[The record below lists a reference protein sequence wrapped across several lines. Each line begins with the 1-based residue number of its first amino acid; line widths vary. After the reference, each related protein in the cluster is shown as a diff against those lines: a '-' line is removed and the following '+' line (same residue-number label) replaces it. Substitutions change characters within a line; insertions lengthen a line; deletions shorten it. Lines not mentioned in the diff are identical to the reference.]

1 MKVSILTFN
10 PFSENTL
17 ILSDETGECV
27 IVDPGMMS
35 EDDNARFS
43 GFIEEKGLKPV
54 KILQTHL
61 HLDHVFGL
69 KYVTERYGL
78 EAVAHKDDLHL
89 IEMHR
94 DYAYNFGI
102 VVQSDPP
109 CPTILIEEG
118 DVVTFGNT
126 QLKALHIPGHSLGS
140 LAYYNEKDKILI
152 AGDVLFRGSVGR
164 TDLPGGDHGS
174 LISGIINK
182 LMILPDDVV
191 VYPGHGPS
199 TTIGEEKLHN
209 PYL

>member
-1 MKVSILTFN
+1 
-10 PFSENTL
+10 
-17 ILSDETGECV
+17 
-27 IVDPGMMS
+27 MS
-35 EDDNARFS
+35 F
-43 GFIEEKGLKPV
+43 
-54 KILQTHL
+54 
-61 HLDHVFGL
+61 
-69 KYVTERYGL
+69 
-78 EAVAHKDDLHL
+78 
-89 IEMHR
+89 
-94 DYAYNFGI
+94 
-102 VVQSDPP
+102 
-109 CPTILIEEG
+109 
-118 DVVTFGNT
+118 FGNT